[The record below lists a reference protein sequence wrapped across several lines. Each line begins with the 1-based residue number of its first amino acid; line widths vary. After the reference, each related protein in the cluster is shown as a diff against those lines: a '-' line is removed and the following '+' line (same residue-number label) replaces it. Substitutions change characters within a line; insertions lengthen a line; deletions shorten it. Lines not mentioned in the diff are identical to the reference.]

1 MNIKYKIKYNY
12 SINQLFG
19 GYYMIFNAIVIPTP
33 RRIRRFV
40 ENKIDELTC
49 ESITKENIE
58 NKEIEHIN
66 ATKDVFK
73 NFGLSIKI
81 F

>member
-1 MNIKYKIKYNY
+1 M
-12 SINQLFG
+12 
-19 GYYMIFNAIVIPTP
+19 
-33 RRIRRFV
+33 